1 MNENRLTIL
10 CLVEH
15 YLPSYRWGGPVRTI
29 SNFVNK
35 LGNEFDIR
43 IICRDR
49 DFKDNKSY
57 TNIKIDQ
64 WNLVGKAKV
73 FYASNKIISLAGIY
87 NLIKK
92 TPHHIIYLNS
102 FFSFY
107 FSIIPLLIWKF
118 FYISNSPCL
127 LGPRGEFSKNALRL
141 KSIKKFFF
149 IYLVKFFNFYKK
161 IYWLASTNLESKD
174 IQEALNIPV
183 KKIYIAQDLISNSQ
197 ESVRSNFVK
206 KNNYLRIIFLSR
218 ISPMKN
224 LDFLLKVLLR
234 VKSTLELFIYGPK
247 EDLDYWKK
255 CLKLINKLPFN
266 IKVTIKEELTYDK
279 VANTFSQFDLFAFP
293 TKGENFGHVII
304 ESLLAG
310 TPVLLSDKTFWR
322 HNYTPN
328 LKIIPLKENDWVK
341 EIEGWANLS
350 KDTIIKIKKNTFKLA
365 KKIKKHLNKKAII
378 QNRNLFK
385 KIINNY

>member
-1 MNENRLTIL
+1 
-10 CLVEH
+10 
-15 YLPSYRWGGPVRTI
+15 
-29 SNFVNK
+29 
-35 LGNEFDIR
+35 
-43 IICRDR
+43 
-49 DFKDNKSY
+49 
-57 TNIKIDQ
+57 
-64 WNLVGKAKV
+64 
-73 FYASNKIISLAGIY
+73 
-87 NLIKK
+87 
-92 TPHHIIYLNS
+92 
-102 FFSFY
+102 
-107 FSIIPLLIWKF
+107 
-118 FYISNSPCL
+118 
-127 LGPRGEFSKNALRL
+127 
-141 KSIKKFFF
+141 
-149 IYLVKFFNFYKK
+149 
-161 IYWLASTNLESKD
+161 
-174 IQEALNIPV
+174 
-183 KKIYIAQDLISNSQ
+183 
-197 ESVRSNFVK
+197 
-206 KNNYLRIIFLSR
+206 
-218 ISPMKN
+218 MKN

-341 EIEGWANLS
+341 DIEGWANLS
-350 KDTIIKIKKNTFKLA
+350 KDTIIRIKKNTFKLA
-365 KKIKKHLNKKAII
+365 KKIKKDLNKKAII